1 MVQSTTRS
9 GLAFSQKLLALTLA
23 AVLGGAVA
31 VMGDRFLPRADA
43 SVEPAAALA
52 PAVAAPPAPA
62 APPIAGARAGLP
74 QFGDIVARYGP
85 AVVNI
90 SVTGM
95 TKTAAG
101 GGLPDLDDD
110 DPLSQFFRHFGPR
123 LQRPTPIRGL
133 GSGFIVSADGL
144 ILTNAHVVADADEV
158 TVKLTDKRE
167 FKAKVLGLDKVS
179 DIAVLRIQAKD
190 LPTVKL
196 GNPDSTRVGDWVL
209 AIGSPFGFE
218 NSVTAGIVSAK
229 SRSLPDDGYVP
240 FIQTDAAVN
249 PGNSGGPLFNM
260 NGEVVGINSQIYS
273 RSGGFQGLSFAIPID
288 VARNVQAQIVSK
300 GKVTRGQLGV
310 AIQDVNQSLAQSF
323 GLKSPHGALVSGVD
337 DQGAGAKAGLKPGDI
352 ILKFNER
359 QIDGSADLPPLVA
372 NTAPGSSAT
381 LRIWRNGKEQDLN
394 VRVGEM
400 KTDQVASNAAPT
412 AAGKLG
418 LSLRPLSPQER
429 NSSGLNGGLVVQD
442 ATGPAARAGIEPG
455 DVVLAVNGATVK
467 DMSQLRQLIGKAG
480 EHIALLVQRGE
491 AQIFIP
497 LDLG

>member
-1 MVQSTTRS
+1 MVQSTIRS
-9 GLAFSQKLLALTLA
+9 GQAFTRKLLALTLA
-23 AVLGGAVA
+23 ATLGGAVA

-43 SVEPAAALA
+43 SVEPAPA
-52 PAVAAPPAPA
+52 PVATAPAPA
-62 APPIAGARAGLP
+62 NVAPLPTGRAGLP
-74 QFGDIVARYGP
+74 QFGDIVTRYGP

-95 TKTAAG
+95 TKTTANNSG
-101 GGLPDLDDD
+101 VPGLDDD
-110 DPLSQFFRHFGPR
+110 DPLSQFFRRFGGPR
-123 LQRPTPIRGL
+123 LQRPMPVRGL
-133 GSGFIVSADGL
+133 GSGFIVSADGV

-179 DIAVLRIQAKD
+179 DIAVLRIQATN
-190 LPTVKL
+190 LPTVKI
-196 GNPDSTRVGDWVL
+196 GNPDTTRVGDWVL

-260 NGEVVGINSQIYS
+260 DGEVIGINSQIYS

-288 VARNVQAQIVSK
+288 VARNVQTQIVSK

-323 GLKSPHGALVSGVD
+323 GLSSPHGALVSGVD
-337 DQGAGAKAGLKPGDI
+337 EKGAGAKAGLKPGDI
-352 ILKFNER
+352 ILKYNDREVA
-359 QIDGSADLPPLVA
+359 GSADLPPMVA
-372 NTAPGSSAT
+372 NTAPGSGAT
-381 LRIWRNGKEQDLN
+381 LRIWRNGKEQELK

-400 KTDQVASNAAPT
+400 QDTQVATAEPT
-412 AAGKLG
+412 PRGKLG
-418 LSLRPLSPQER
+418 LALRPLSPQER
-429 NSSGLNGGLVVQD
+429 DRSGIASGLVVQD
-442 ATGPAARAGIEPG
+442 VTGPAAKAGIEPG
-455 DVVLAVNGATVK
+455 DVLLAVNGAAIK
-467 DMSQLRQLIGKAG
+467 DMSQLKQLVEKAG
-480 EHIALLVQRGE
+480 DHVALLVQRGD